1 MLEVGDVLRQ
11 SAHCGHDKCPRQLC
25 GGHGLAYAFCHCN
38 PTFRTGSYINV
49 TADLA
54 GLRDELETGKFLH
67 QLTGDLGALPHEHDD
82 VSVFEADGQLAQPLD
97 GVGVD
102 LGGVRVEPGCA
113 VELADCV
120 LVVVENHNVHPDI
133 VPWPRRSFHTGPPPG
148 TGKDGAFG
156 DGVLATSTSA
166 VHSDQAASSI
176 YKAVNGSLGGACGL
190 TVKGQL
196 PRGGRWL
203 GMLDGRRGLS
213 VPADPLLR
221 PGSVSSGWGRGAGR
235 SAADGSLKV
244 WSQWVRVR
252 RVPES
257 AEKVV
262 KAIPM

>member
-1 MLEVGDVLRQ
+1 MFIPTLCL
-11 SAHCGHDKCPRQLC
+11 GHAGRFIPDRPLAQERMGLLVTECWRPRQALSTAIRQHPPYTKQSTDRWVVHAL
-25 GGHGLAYAFCHCN
+25 GSTGLQRRLGCSQA
-38 PTFRTGSYINV
+38 V
-49 TADLA
+49 
-54 GLRDELETGKFLH
+54 
-67 QLTGDLGALPHEHDD
+67 QLGAHIGHAAGGGMNARA
-82 VSVFEADGQLAQPLD
+82 SVLVATNRVVAQ
-97 GVGVD
+97 V
-102 LGGVRVEPGCA
+102 GGV
-113 VELADCV
+113 
-120 LVVVENHNVHPDI
+120 
-133 VPWPRRSFHTGPPPG
+133 
-148 TGKDGAFG
+148 
-156 DGVLATSTSA
+156 
-166 VHSDQAASSI
+166 
-176 YKAVNGSLGGACGL
+176 CGL